1 MLQLL
6 HICTCMPPHPI
17 QSVLHVVAPDCAE
30 SISQFF
36 SSCGWESKAAAA
48 LLIEALADQTNPQL
62 SDTRRFSMPPLFFPT
77 KSPQRYCEC
86 ALPARFPRFH
96 ACQTRLRC
104 IFQAKVFPVNEA
116 SEPHQSR
123 HFVNINLNAVV
134 LILCF
139 CLSQFFDVLP

>member
-6 HICTCMPPHPI
+6 HICTYMPPHPI

-62 SDTRRFSMPPLFFPT
+62 SEKKFQHAAAFQRNHHSDIVSVPCPRVCPRAFATRVKRAYVAFSR
-77 KSPQRYCEC
+77 QRS
-86 ALPARFPRFH
+86 
-96 ACQTRLRC
+96 
-104 IFQAKVFPVNEA
+104 FQ
-116 SEPHQSR
+116 
-123 HFVNINLNAVV
+123 
-134 LILCF
+134 
-139 CLSQFFDVLP
+139 